1 MMINALFLFNLFSA
15 FFLDSTL
22 YTPRTDR
29 VLIATDFRRPIIDC
43 VTKDFLYVATDDY
56 IYKIEPAGLKITDK
70 TPLPLRFNYLA
81 IGQSEII
88 LLSSNEIVI
97 LDRQNLGFKS
107 GIGIERG
114 DHQPI
119 VKDQSILGPAEGN
132 QLYLLSDGG
141 ANSILKVIDMRTGK
155 IVRKMAMERVKC
167 IAYDEYTETLAA
179 VDIKNNLS
187 IFDMLLRRTKKISL
201 AFSVMTFTVHPEGFY
216 MHSDQG
222 IILMNRSGGIIDF
235 QPTPDRQGNCGFF
248 VLTKTGIA
256 LLDATVLRP
265 YAWIENRYTISRL
278 LAEPNPAYGIGTD
291 ADNNFYLIQADPIT
305 VMPINEQRRPQE
317 RALDWPM
324 RVDSLWYL
332 QLGAFA
338 HHQNAARAHEEM
350 HAEGVPVIIDSTNMY
365 RIKFGGF
372 SDKLTALDLTER
384 MQLKGWFVYEPK
396 LPVSKPEVFYVNN
409 QRYAIVNGIVQKE

>member
-1 MMINALFLFNLFSA
+1 MMINALFLFNLVSS

-22 YTPRTDR
+22 YAPRTDHA
-29 VLIATDFRRPIIDC
+29 LIATGFRGPIIDC

-81 IGQSEII
+81 LGQSEII

-119 VKDQSILGPAEGN
+119 VKDQSILGPAKGK
-132 QLYLLSDGG
+132 QLFLLSDGG
-141 ANSILKVIDMRTGK
+141 ANSVLQVIDMRTGK
-155 IVRKMAMERVKC
+155 IVRKKTIERVKC
-167 IAYDEYTETLAA
+167 IVYDEHTETLAA
-179 VDIKNNLS
+179 VDIKNDLS
-187 IFDMLLRRTKKISL
+187 IFDMLLRRTKKINL
-201 AFSVMTFTVHPEGFY
+201 AFTVMTFTVRPEGFY

-222 IILMNRSGGIIDF
+222 VFLVSRSGGIIDF
-235 QPTPDRQGNCGFF
+235 QPTPDQQGHCGSF
-248 VLTKTGIA
+248 VLTKSGIA

-265 YAWIENRYTISRL
+265 YGWAENRYTISRL
-278 LAEPNPAYGIGTD
+278 LAESNPAYGIGTD
-291 ADNNFYLIQADPIT
+291 ADNNFYLIQADPIA
-305 VMPINEQRRPQE
+305 VIPINVQRRLPE
-317 RALDWPM
+317 GALDWPM
-324 RVDSLWYL
+324 RIDSLWYL
-332 QLGAFA
+332 QLGAFT
-338 HHQNAARAHEEM
+338 HHQNAARAREEM
-350 HAEGVPVIIDSTNMY
+350 RAEGVPVIIDSTNMY

-372 SDKLTALDLTER
+372 SDKSTALDLVER

-396 LPVSKPEVFYVNN
+396 LPVRKPEVFYVNN
-409 QRYAIVNGIVQKE
+409 QRYAIINGIVQKE

>member
-1 MMINALFLFNLFSA
+1 MMVNALFLFNLISA

-22 YTPRTDR
+22 YTPHTDHA
-29 VLIATDFRRPIIDC
+29 LIATDFSRPIVDC
-43 VTKDFLYVATDDY
+43 VTEDFLYVATDDY

-81 IGQSEII
+81 IGQSEVI

-119 VKDQSILGPAEGN
+119 VKDQSILGSAQGR
-132 QLYLLSDGG
+132 QFYLLSDGG

-155 IVRKMAMERVKC
+155 IVRKMTMERVKC
-167 IAYDEYTETLAA
+167 IVYDEYTETFAA
-179 VDIKNNLS
+179 VDIKNDLS
-187 IFDMLLRRTKKISL
+187 IFDMLLRRTKKITL
-201 AFSVMTFTVHPEGFY
+201 GFTVMTFTVHPEGFY
-216 MHSDQG
+216 IYSDQG
-222 IILMNRSGGIIDF
+222 IFLISRNGGIIDF
-235 QPTPDRQGNCGFF
+235 QPTPDQQGHCGFF

-265 YAWIENRYTISRL
+265 YQWVENRYTISRL
-278 LAEPNPAYGIGTD
+278 VAESNPAYGIGTD
-291 ADNNFYLIQADPIT
+291 TDNNFYLIQADPIA
-305 VMPINEQRRPQE
+305 VIPINEQRRLPE
-317 RALDWPM
+317 GALDWPM
-324 RVDSLWYL
+324 RIDSLWYL

-338 HHQNAARAHEEM
+338 HHHNAVRAHETM
-350 HAEGVPVIIDSTNMY
+350 RAEGVPVIIDSTDMY

-372 SDKLTALDLTER
+372 SDKSTALDLAER
-384 MQLKGWFVYEPK
+384 MRLKGWFVYEPK
-396 LPVSKPEVFYVNN
+396 LPISKPEVFYVND
-409 QRYAIVNGIVQKE
+409 QRYAIINGIVQKE